1 MPAPI
6 RARNGKFIK
15 SLGVLKTAWIGLFH
29 GLNYFSLKDSV
40 EWKKTAKHVKKLIF
54 WKKSHVLHAGMNRK
68 TAKLFCFMFS
78 YDYTTQDQ
86 PEELDGLK
94 KL

>member
-1 MPAPI
+1 M
-6 RARNGKFIK
+6 
-15 SLGVLKTAWIGLFH
+15 
-29 GLNYFSLKDSV
+29 
-40 EWKKTAKHVKKLIF
+40 KKAAKHLKKIIF

-78 YDYTTQDQ
+78 YDYTGQDQ
-86 PEELDGLK
+86 SEELDGLK